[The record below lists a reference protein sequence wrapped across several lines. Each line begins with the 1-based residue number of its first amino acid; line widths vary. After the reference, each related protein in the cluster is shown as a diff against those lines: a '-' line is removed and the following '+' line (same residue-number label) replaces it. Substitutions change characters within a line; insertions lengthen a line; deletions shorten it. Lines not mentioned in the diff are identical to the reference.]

1 MNKKIKI
8 IDLVLK
14 IANGQELP
22 KKIKVRNYIF
32 EWVDIDTGKGYHNTQ
47 GKDWIIWLQDLISLD
62 TKEELNET
70 VEILEDNTE
79 EIEELFDYRTGEND
93 LYNDNFDDMFRKI
106 NELVKAVNEI
116 RKDMNKEQCCCCGAE
131 ITDENRALHNMCKE
145 CKYGIDWEEK
155 TK

>member
-1 MNKKIKI
+1 MNKKIKV

-70 VEILEDNTE
+70 VEILGDNTE
-79 EIEELFDYRTGEND
+79 EIEELEIDTIITDER
-93 LYNDNFDDMFRKI
+93 LKI
-106 NELVKAVNEI
+106 NELVKAVNEL
-116 RKDMNKEQCCCCGAE
+116 RK
-131 ITDENRALHNMCKE
+131 
-145 CKYGIDWEEK
+145 EK
-155 TK
+155 DK